1 MKSWMKVCAA
11 FAVLCSAL
19 FAAGCENRAGMEPG
33 SIMVVTDD
41 AGNRYIVEH
50 ELLETYR
57 VRLLPE

>member
-1 MKSWMKVCAA
+1 
-11 FAVLCSAL
+11 
-19 FAAGCENRAGMEPG
+19 MEPG